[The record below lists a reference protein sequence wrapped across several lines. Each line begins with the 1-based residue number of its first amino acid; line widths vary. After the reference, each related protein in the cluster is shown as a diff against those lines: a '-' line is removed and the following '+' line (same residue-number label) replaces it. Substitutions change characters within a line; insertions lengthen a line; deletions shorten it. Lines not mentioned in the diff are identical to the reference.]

1 MPRPKSP
8 PQCTLDALPRAK
20 REQLAR
26 HTLEA
31 VRRWIEEREK
41 NKKEDKKR

>member
-1 MPRPKSP
+1 MGVE
-8 PQCTLDALPRAK
+8 ALPKEK

-41 NKKEDKKR
+41 NKKEDKKYEQS